1 MNTKAPELVQT
12 YEHQLQQ
19 VQQTHEKLIQLK
31 PKIDQVI
38 MNCVCTCICTCT
50 YVHRYVCTCTY
61 VCMYIG
67 VYVHRYVCTCT

>member
-1 MNTKAPELVQT
+1 MNNKAPELVQT

-38 MNCVCTCICTCT
+38 MNCVCMC
-50 YVHRYVCTCTY
+50 VHVH
-61 VCMYIG
+61 VHICMYMYILTYICRQVFVCSYIH
-67 VYVHRYVCTCT
+67 VYV